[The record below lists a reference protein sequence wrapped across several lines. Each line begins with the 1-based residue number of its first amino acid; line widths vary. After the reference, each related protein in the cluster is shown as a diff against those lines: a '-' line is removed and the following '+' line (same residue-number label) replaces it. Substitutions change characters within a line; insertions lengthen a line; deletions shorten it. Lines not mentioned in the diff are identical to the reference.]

1 MPRKLALIT
10 YNIVEPDD
18 PEEYAE
24 WIREHDYPAFRQNP
38 NILEYSCF
46 NIVQNVQGTEW
57 FKRYDLMFVEEHD
70 LGGILTDPIIH
81 EHAMKFADTWYAD
94 KGKSPD
100 QSINYRVSYAEEI
113 WG

>member
-18 PEEYAE
+18 PETYAE
-24 WIREHDYPAFRQNP
+24 WIRKHDYPAFRQNP

-46 NIVQNVQGTEW
+46 NVVQNVQGKEW
-57 FKRYDLMFVEEHD
+57 FKRYDLMFAEELD

-81 EHAMKFADTWYAD
+81 EHAQRFADTWYAD
-94 KGKSPD
+94 RGKGAD
-100 QSINYRVSYAEEI
+100 QSVNYRVSYAEEI